1 MQLKR
6 TLNRIETVALSVA
19 VIAMMVGMTLNTPF
33 VAGPAGAAVP
43 LVYIISTIG
52 VLCIAL
58 SFVRL
63 ASKVGHAGSVYGL
76 IRYAQGRN
84 PGFIAGW
91 ALLLTY
97 TLFVASALFGFGLFA
112 SMLFDPIVKIAWPTY
127 SLACGIV
134 VWWVT
139 YRDIKLSTRLMLS
152 IELLSIMLLIIVAIV
167 ILHKQPASAVPFQVG
182 GAGIVGISQGL
193 VFGVMTFI
201 GFEAAASLGEESRN
215 AFRDVP
221 FAIVATVLI
230 GGAFFTFVSYAQTMG
245 FGLDNIKAFAAA
257 ATPMNDLTSRYLGEQ
272 FNVAIKFGALISNFA
287 MAVGSAS
294 AASRLLLALARDG
307 FLPQH
312 VASINSFGSPKLATH
327 IVMALN
333 MALAVVLPLV
343 VASAS
348 DLYGYL
354 GTIATLTVLVAYGM
368 MNLAALTHFAR
379 QDLQTGQA
387 YRLMPPIIGLLLS
400 AYVLFANLY
409 PVPAAP
415 FNVFPY
421 LAVAYMVIGAAI
433 MLLSIRKDRSRAMDD
448 YVFHRMTPALD
459 DANQEVEGHSQA

>member
-43 LVYIISTIG
+43 LVYVISTVG

-84 PGFIAGW
+84 PGFISGW

-112 SMLFDPIVKIAWPTY
+112 SMLFDPVVKIPWPVY
-127 SLACGIV
+127 SAVCGIV

-139 YRDIKLSTRLMLS
+139 YRHIKLSTRLMLS
-152 IELLSIMLLIIVAIV
+152 IEFLSIMLLIVVAAV
-167 ILHKQPASAVPFQVG
+167 ILKKQPSSAVPFHVG
-182 GAGIVGISQGL
+182 SAGISGISQGL

-230 GGAFFTFVSYAQTMG
+230 GGAFFTFVSYAQTIG
-245 FGLDNIKAFAAA
+245 YGLDNIKAFAAA
-257 ATPMNDLTSRYLGEQ
+257 ATPVNDLTSRYLGEP

-307 FLPQH
+307 FLPRP
-312 VASINSFGSPKLATH
+312 VASINSFGSPKAATH
-327 IVMALN
+327 IVMGLN
-333 MALAVVLPLV
+333 MGLAVVLPFI

-368 MNLAALTHFAR
+368 MNLATLTHFAR
-379 QDLQTGQA
+379 QDWQTGKA
-387 YRLMPPIIGLLLS
+387 YRLVPPVIGLLLS

-409 PVPAAP
+409 PVPVAP

-421 LAVAYMVIGAAI
+421 LAAAYMLIGGTI
-433 MLLSIRKDRSRAMDD
+433 MFLSTRKDNSRAMDA
-448 YVFHRMTPALD
+448 YMFHRITQAVED
-459 DANQEVEGHSQA
+459 TTQEIEGRSQA

>member
-33 VAGPAGAAVP
+33 VAAPAGAAVP
-43 LVYIISTIG
+43 LVYVISTIG

-84 PGFIAGW
+84 PGFISGW
-91 ALLLTY
+91 SLLLTY
-97 TLFVASALFGFGLFA
+97 TLFVASGLFGFGLFA
-112 SMLFDPIVKIAWPTY
+112 SMLFDPVVKVPWPVY
-127 SLACGIV
+127 SAACGIV

-152 IELLSIMLLIIVAIV
+152 IEFLSIMVLIVVAMV
-167 ILHKQPASAVPFQVG
+167 ILKKQPSSAVPFQVG
-182 GAGIVGISQGL
+182 SAGISGISQGL

-201 GFEAAASLGEESRN
+201 GFEAAASLGEESCN

-230 GGAFFTFVSYAQTMG
+230 GGAFFTFVSYAQTIG
-245 FGLDNIKAFAAA
+245 YGLDNIKAFAAA
-257 ATPMNDLTSRYLGEQ
+257 ATPVNDLTSRYLGEP

-307 FLPQH
+307 FLPRP

-327 IVMALN
+327 IVMGIN
-333 MALAVVLPLV
+333 MALAVVLPFI

-368 MNLAALTHFAR
+368 MNLATLTHFAR
-379 QDLQTGQA
+379 QDVQAGKA
-387 YRLMPPIIGLLLS
+387 YRLLPPVVGLLLS

-421 LAVAYMVIGAAI
+421 VAAAYMLIGATI
-433 MLLSIRKDRSRAMDD
+433 MFLSTRKDSSRTMDA
-448 YVFHRMTPALD
+448 YVFQRITQAVED
-459 DANQEVEGHSQA
+459 TTQEVEGRSQA

>member
-333 MALAVVLPLV
+333 IALAVVLPLV